1 MKTRPIAI
9 ASKQQPAVNHLDTGL
24 PADPAIA
31 PDLIARRNAY
41 ENEAAIR
48 AGREALQHARE
59 TLERAAEDIKRYE
72 ERYEN
77 AEPETLDGRS
87 LMLTKANVLGWAL
100 GYIASSILG
109 NTRLDLIADA
119 QAKLQVQVAREH
131 DA

>member
-9 ASKQQPAVNHLDTGL
+9 ASKQPAVNPLLD
-24 PADPAIA
+24 ADPAVA
-31 PDLIARRNAY
+31 PDLIARRNEY

-119 QAKLQVQVAREH
+119 QAKLQVQVARER